1 MPVLSGQSLGK
12 AYQATEAR
20 NHRGVR
26 IRDHLGKGRRPIPG
40 YQTHE
45 NRELRTTGNA
55 RPPQSQ
61 VTEPLESVRDVRN
74 SARGFRVLKPSQKS
88 TVYTWAQELLMMRA
102 SAAHIENSLSAIQ
115 FCHNSYGFRLPLS
128 RKFEFRNLSK
138 AIASLKGTPK
148 RLFFPVTKEHLRKM
162 MHLRNLTAA
171 QERAVIITSTR
182 SQLCCRVSEVRN
194 FQVCDFLKD
203 QDMAFSSRSRGC
215 AAF

>member
-1 MPVLSGQSLGK
+1 M
-12 AYQATEAR
+12 T
-20 NHRGVR
+20 
-26 IRDHLGKGRRPIPG
+26 
-40 YQTHE
+40 
-45 NRELRTTGNA
+45 
-55 RPPQSQ
+55 
-61 VTEPLESVRDVRN
+61 
-74 SARGFRVLKPSQKS
+74 SAIAHGDFRVLKPSQKS
-88 TVYTWAQELLMMRA
+88 TVYTRAQELLMMRA

-115 FCHNSYGFRLPLS
+115 SRHNSYGFRLPLS

-203 QDMAFSSRSRGC
+203 QDMAFSSRCRGC
-215 AAF
+215 AAFQIRKQKQDTRRRDLYPECFVEQLQRCARFDG

>member
-1 MPVLSGQSLGK
+1 M
-12 AYQATEAR
+12 T
-20 NHRGVR
+20 
-26 IRDHLGKGRRPIPG
+26 
-40 YQTHE
+40 
-45 NRELRTTGNA
+45 
-55 RPPQSQ
+55 
-61 VTEPLESVRDVRN
+61 
-74 SARGFRVLKPSQKS
+74 SAIAHGDFRVLKPSQKS
-88 TVYTWAQELLMMRA
+88 KVYTWAQELLMMRA

-203 QDMAFSSRSRGC
+203 QDMAFSSRCRGC
-215 AAF
+215 AAFQIRKQKIPGEETFTPNVSRNNSSGVHDSMDEGHDNEKRRKTIGKCTKTANPAA